1 MQFILSISSTIIEDI
16 KDAREVKSSLVGYYY
31 CDFKDATKRDLRG
44 LLSSLLIQLS
54 DESVDCWDILHQ
66 LYTKCRDGSDQ
77 PSEASLTRCLK
88 DMIELPGQ
96 LPVYVILDALDE
108 CSNATGS
115 PSPRKKVLEFVKDLV
130 GSKPSNLYVCI
141 TSRPEQDIQATLNP
155 LTSTSCRVSLHE
167 ESGQMKDINNYI
179 RAFVYSDEAMRRWR
193 DADKELVINKLS
205 ERAGGM

>member
-1 MQFILSISSTIIEDI
+1 
-16 KDAREVKSSLVGYYY
+16 LVGYYY
-31 CDFKDATKRDLRG
+31 FDFKDATKRDLRG

-54 DESVDCWDILHQ
+54 DESVNCWDILHQ

-77 PSEASLTRCLK
+77 PSSASLTRCLK

-155 LTSTSCRVSLHE
+155 LTPTSRHVSLHE